1 MPKSSQVYGLLLIQ
15 FCLRIAVLAH
25 LLLLPVFAAAQEGS
39 VATGV
44 FDRQTVVVNTVT
56 RPPFSMEEN
65 GTHAGFSMDLLR
77 ALAER
82 LNWDLEIQR
91 QDGFAAMLYGVP
103 GGQADVAAANISI
116 TAVREETMDFS
127 QPIFESGLS
136 IMVSNEDRT
145 QPSLLRAL
153 FSWDLAAAIGLAFL
167 ILFCG
172 GMLMWVF
179 ERKAQPYFDRPLN
192 EAWFPSFWWA
202 LNLVVNGGFEER
214 VPRSAFGRVFA
225 VLLVLSSLFV
235 VSVFV
240 AKITAVMTVDAI
252 TGSVQGVNDL
262 YGKRVGTVE
271 ASTAAGFLD
280 RREIDFIGYPGL
292 DQLIAGFEAGEVRV
306 VVFDAPILDHY
317 IRDGGYATGHIVG
330 NRFMTE
336 YYGLAF
342 VEGSPLVEPTNR
354 ALLAMQEDGSYEQL
368 YRKWFGARR

>member
-1 MPKSSQVYGLLLIQ
+1 MG
-15 FCLRIAVLAH
+15 
-25 LLLLPVFAAAQEGS
+25 QEAGAS
-39 VATGV
+39 VDTA
-44 FDRQTVVVNTVT
+44 DRQTVVVNTVT
-56 RPPFSMEEN
+56 RPPFSMEED
-65 GTHAGFSMDLLR
+65 GAETGFTIDLLR
-77 ALAER
+77 ALADR
-82 LNWDLEIQR
+82 LNWDLEIHR
-91 QDGFAAMLYGVP
+91 QDSFAAMLYGVP
-103 GGQADVAAANISI
+103 GGQADVAGANISI

-136 IMVSNEDRT
+136 IMVSNEDLR

-167 ILFCG
+167 MLFCG

-179 ERKAQPYFDRPLN
+179 ERKAQPYFDRPLKD
-192 EAWFPSFWWA
+192 AWFPSFWWA

-225 VLLVLSSLFV
+225 VLLVLSSLFI

-280 RREIDFIGYPGL
+280 RREIDFIAYPGL
-292 DQLIAGFEAGEVRV
+292 DQLIEAFEDGDVRV

-317 IRDGGYATGHIVG
+317 IRAGGHTTGHIVG

-342 VEGSPLVEPTNR
+342 GQGSSLVEPTNR
-354 ALLAMQEDGSYEQL
+354 ALLAMQEDGSYDQL

>member
-1 MPKSSQVYGLLLIQ
+1 MLQ
-15 FCLRIAVLAH
+15 FCLRIVVLSY
-25 LLLLPVFAAAQEGS
+25 LLMLSVFAVAQEGS

-44 FDRQTVVVNTVT
+44 ADRQTVVVNTVT

-65 GTHAGFSMDLLR
+65 GAHVGFSMDLLR

-82 LNWDLEIQR
+82 LDWELEIQR
-91 QDGFAAMLYGVP
+91 QDGFTAMLDGVS

-116 TAVREETMDFS
+116 TAVREETLDFS

-145 QPSLLRAL
+145 QPNLLRAL
-153 FSWDLAAAIGLAFL
+153 VSWDLAAAIGLAFL
-167 ILFCG
+167 VLFCG

-214 VPRSAFGRVFA
+214 VPRSAFGRIFA

-240 AKITAVMTVDAI
+240 AKITAVMTVNAI
-252 TGSVQGVNDL
+252 TGSVQGVSDL
-262 YGKRVGTVE
+262 YGKRVGTVD
-271 ASTAAGFLD
+271 ASTAAGFLG
-280 RREIDFIGYPGL
+280 RREIDFIGYEGL
-292 DQLIAGFEAGEVRV
+292 EQLIAGFEAGEVRL

-317 IRDGGYATGHIVG
+317 IREGGHATGHIVG

-342 VEGSPLVEPTNR
+342 VEDSSLVEPTNR
-354 ALLAMQEDGSYEQL
+354 ALLEMQEDGSYDQL